1 MIVLFILYLISAVP
15 SSQVHGDNEDMSLVE
30 RDWLMQAKV
39 LALPSSKTK
48 AGSVP
53 TWADAAGAV
62 DGVKDGKYAFH
73 TGYEANPWWQVDLG
87 KEVKLDRIV
96 VYNRLDYAP
105 GLHNA
110 DNILILL
117 SSDGQNW
124 RQCYDNKGIHFGGI
138 SGAKPLEVRFE
149 EQQPVA
155 RYVRLQIP
163 SSQPIFFHLDEVE
176 IYGAGDPEKNIA
188 LKSRRFPQYT
198 RRRFLVSKLTPRHA
212 VSMLYLG

>member
-1 MIVLFILYLISAVP
+1 MRKTRWISEKVYESGVCPRMIVLFILYLISAVP
-15 SSQVHGDNEDMSLVE
+15 SSQVQGDNEDMSLVE

-96 VYNRLDYAP
+96 VYNRLDYIN
-105 GLHNA
+105 H
-110 DNILILL
+110 
-117 SSDGQNW
+117 S
-124 RQCYDNKGIHFGGI
+124 GI
-138 SGAKPLEVRFE
+138 SE
-149 EQQPVA
+149 
-155 RYVRLQIP
+155 
-163 SSQPIFFHLDEVE
+163 
-176 IYGAGDPEKNIA
+176 N
-188 LKSRRFPQYT
+188 
-198 RRRFLVSKLTPRHA
+198 
-212 VSMLYLG
+212 LGI